1 MASLSI
7 SESHIPPQ
15 TGKTAIITGGSSGI
29 GFAAAK
35 ILAAKGALVHVLDLN
50 RPQEDIPRIQF
61 HQCNVTNWS
70 ELRAAFNEIGQ
81 IDYAFANAGVS
92 EETDYFADQL
102 DSEGMLAEPT
112 YGVVDVNMRGVY
124 NVVKLAWS
132 RMRADQTQGSIVITT
147 SATGYAPEQSL
158 PVYSSGKLALVG
170 LIRALRSTMVRDGIT
185 INGVA
190 PAATITSLLPAH
202 LAAPIMA
209 QGLPVSDA
217 HFVGL
222 ALVYSAIAKQS
233 RRVQTYGKDKEEDL
247 WKHERWNGRVILTL
261 GDSYTELEEPLADLS
276 PFWMGRENL
285 RWTQM
290 QQAAT
295 DFRLPE

>member
-1 MASLSI
+1 
-7 SESHIPPQ
+7 
-15 TGKTAIITGGSSGI
+15 
-29 GFAAAK
+29 
-35 ILAAKGALVHVLDLN
+35 LAAKGALVHVLDLN

-158 PVYSSGKLALVG
+158 PVYSSGKLAVGTCSDIPLSRENSESTDVFPPQLVD

-261 GDSYTELEEPLADLS
+261 GDSYTELEEPLVDLS